1 MQLKVRS
8 MWLDIFCLE
17 LLKMGNHSE
26 KHINIATL
34 AELFGNLNVQGSNGI
49 VWKGKNGLG
58 IHDHAD
64 INLNWLL

>member
-49 VWKGKNGLG
+49 V
-58 IHDHAD
+58 
-64 INLNWLL
+64 